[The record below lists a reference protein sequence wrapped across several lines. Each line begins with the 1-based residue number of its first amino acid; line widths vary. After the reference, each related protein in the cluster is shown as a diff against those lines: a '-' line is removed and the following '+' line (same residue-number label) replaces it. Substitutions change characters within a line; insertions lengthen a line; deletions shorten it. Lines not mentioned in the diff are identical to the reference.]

1 MTKVLAVM
9 HSGIM
14 KILMRQKSVL
24 GNLSDELNYS
34 RIGKVHQAE
43 KKKKKKSIWECS
55 VPLLLKGTFSS
66 EHKIFA

>member
-43 KKKKKKSIWECS
+43 KKKKKKKKEYLGMFCAF
-55 VPLLLKGTFSS
+55 VT
-66 EHKIFA
+66 